1 MSNQNLK
8 FIITEGILEEAI
20 LEVLINAYIIVFENV
35 NADLFIKR
43 IQTKE
48 DVISIIAYKGEEI
61 LGFKIGYKY
70 DEITFYSWVGG
81 VLPNY
86 RRKGIAKKLAEI
98 QEKRVREK
106 GYVKIRTKSMNCYK
120 PMILMNVKN
129 GFDIVEVYTN
139 EKEQRKIIFEK
150 EI

>member
-8 FIITEGILEEAI
+8 FIITEGIIEEAI
-20 LEVLINAYIIVFENV
+20 LEVLVNAYIIVFENV

-43 IQTKE
+43 IQIKE

-70 DEITFYSWVGG
+70 DETTFYSWVGG